1 MSAPML
7 STGIVRQTLRSGRQN
22 VDNFRLARNGNP
34 LPAERGPDFVFP
46 RRSTSSYCL
55 ELVRK
60 HDYENFLC
68 TLLLPN
74 QARAGVFAI
83 RAFNVELARV
93 RDTVSESQIGLMR
106 LQFWSDAIDKT
117 FRDDPP
123 QQPVALELHR
133 ATKNPPD
140 LQGMA
145 EAAGGNLGLAVGS
158 EQLQLASRL
167 GRVQGVTSLLRRRL
181 WRGRDQ
187 PGLRE
192 VTFEVASVAHRHLE
206 HVKEHFAE
214 LPVAARSVFL
224 PGVAVASYLR
234 RLQRA
239 DFDVFHP
246 ALQRRDGWLPA
257 RLWWARLRRT
267 M

>member
-1 MSAPML
+1 
-7 STGIVRQTLRSGRQN
+7 
-22 VDNFRLARNGNP
+22 
-34 LPAERGPDFVFP
+34 
-46 RRSTSSYCL
+46 
-55 ELVRK
+55 
-60 HDYENFLC
+60 
-68 TLLLPN
+68 
-74 QARAGVFAI
+74 
-83 RAFNVELARV
+83 
-93 RDTVSESQIGLMR
+93 MR

-133 ATKNPPD
+133 ATKNHRISKGWLKRLVEARKHSLSNHPFSTTRSMEEYAVNTVSPVNYLV
-140 LQGMA
+140 LQCMD
-145 EAAGGNLGLAVGS
+145 LGLAVGS

-167 GRVQGVTSLLRRRL
+167 GRAQGVASLLRATPRLAPRRICHL
-181 WRGRDQ
+181 PSDLLHKHAVPAEQVWRGRDQ